1 MFRKKQFKEQKFID
15 KQWEEYDVKTICN
28 LYIASYILQ
37 ILKDSAQ
44 ENEGCKQ

>member
-37 ILKDSAQ
+37 ILK
-44 ENEGCKQ
+44 EG